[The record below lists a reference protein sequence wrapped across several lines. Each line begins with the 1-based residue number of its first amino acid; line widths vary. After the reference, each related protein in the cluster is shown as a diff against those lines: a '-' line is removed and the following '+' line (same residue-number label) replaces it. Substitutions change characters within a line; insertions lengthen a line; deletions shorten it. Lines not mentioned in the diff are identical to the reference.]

1 MNGENVL
8 VTGVAGFVGS
18 HLAEILVTQNSQIR
32 GIDNLSRG
40 SLENI
45 RSIRSYKNFSFS
57 KGDILDK
64 NFLQRAMRGIDLVF
78 HEAALIDVNESI
90 RLPHLYQEN
99 NVVGLENVLEAA
111 RVNDVK
117 RLIFASSCAVYGDQ
131 SVMLIREDAPFNP
144 LSPYAETKIKGENL
158 CRKYRE
164 EYGLPC
170 VVLRYFNIYG
180 PGQKSGPYSGVI
192 TQFIE
197 KVLRNESPIIYG
209 DGNQTRNF
217 IHVDDIVQANILA
230 STIRE
235 ADGETF
241 NIGSAENIAINNLAK
256 MILDIGGK
264 TDLQVTHAP
273 PRTGDIIHSQANIEK
288 AQQILGFKP
297 QHALKAGLTELY
309 RLKHG

>member
-1 MNGENVL
+1 
-8 VTGVAGFVGS
+8 
-18 HLAEILVTQNSQIR
+18 
-32 GIDNLSRG
+32 LSPCAR
-40 SLENI
+40 
-45 RSIRSYKNFSFS
+45 
-57 KGDILDK
+57 K

-99 NVVGLENVLEAA
+99 NVVGLKNILEAA

-117 RLIFASSCAVYGDQ
+117 RFIFASSCAVYGDQ
-131 SVMLIREDAPFNP
+131 SVMLIREDAPLNP
-144 LSPYAETKIKGENL
+144 LSPYAETKINGEAL

-164 EYGLPC
+164 DYGLPC

-235 ADGETF
+235 ADGETL
-241 NIGSAENIAINNLAK
+241 NIGTTENITINNLAK

-264 TDLQVTHAP
+264 PIYKSSTPHP
-273 PRTGDIIHSQANIEK
+273 EQATLST
-288 AQQILGFKP
+288 AKP
-297 QHALKAGLTELY
+297 T
-309 RLKHG
+309 